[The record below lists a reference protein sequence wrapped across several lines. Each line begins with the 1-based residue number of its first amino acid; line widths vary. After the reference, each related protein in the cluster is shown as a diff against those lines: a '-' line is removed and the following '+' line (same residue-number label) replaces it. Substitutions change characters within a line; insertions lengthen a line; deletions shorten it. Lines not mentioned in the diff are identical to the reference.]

1 MRAVAVVALGC
12 VVAACGA
19 GAVSS
24 RTAATVPRPHIVLK
38 LIPFGAKRRAET
50 VAYAKRHYGIDT
62 WRLDHPHVIVE
73 HYTAADSFV
82 VQAEHN
88 VAVPKIALTTI
99 DLLVTELKLPKVDMI
114 KMDIKGATQ
123 RALTGGRQTL
133 AANKPR
139 LAISTEETVDNPKD
153 VASFIES
160 MRLGYRVECGTCSME
175 SLRVH
180 PDVLLFR

>member
-1 MRAVAVVALGC
+1 MLVKLAVRHGNLND
-12 VVAACGA
+12 
-19 GAVSS
+19 
-24 RTAATVPRPHIVLK
+24 ATQRVIREKAEK
-38 LIPFGAKRRAET
+38 LLHFFDRLTMIEVTVDMQKDAKQ
-50 VAYAKRHYGIDT
+50 
-62 WRLDHPHVIVE
+62 VE
-73 HYTAADSFV
+73 IV

-88 VAVPKIALTTI
+88 VTVPKIALTTI
-99 DLLVTELKLPKVDMI
+99 DLLVTELKFPKVDMI

-123 RALTGGRQTL
+123 RALTGGKRTL

-153 VASFIES
+153 VATFIES

-180 PDVLLFR
+180 PDVLLFH